1 MNDLLLLVLVEKS
14 SSLLLSQFLQS
25 IGRTSYLGVFVDGG
39 AVMYKNMTSY
49 LGKCVAA
56 VCARACVFLP
66 ARVLMPV
73 PLCLKT

>member
-25 IGRTSYLGVFVDGG
+25 SYLGVFVDGG